1 MTAEKEAEYLFDKN
15 VECPVCDS
23 TFRTRVVK
31 TGRVR
36 RLESDFDLRPR
47 HPDVDT
53 IKYDVVSCPYCGY
66 TALNRF
72 FTDLTRGQKMLIR
85 EGVCSKFHPAEN
97 GDEEKKITPYSYDKA
112 IDRYKLAF
120 YNALVKKGRA
130 SEKAY
135 TCLKISWLYRGK
147 LEGMDE
153 KDASLEQER
162 RECLEQQ
169 EAFYNQA
176 YEGFL
181 KAVSTEMFPMCGM
194 DQTTVDYLLAV
205 MSKHFKRYD
214 TASKCISRIL
224 STSSA
229 SKKMKDRA
237 FDLKEEIIREIKTSK
252 A

>member
-15 VECPVCDS
+15 VECPLCDS

-97 GDEEKKITPYSYDKA
+97 GE
-112 IDRYKLAF
+112 DRK
-120 YNALVKKGRA
+120 
-130 SEKAY
+130 
-135 TCLKISWLYRGK
+135 
-147 LEGMDE
+147 
-153 KDASLEQER
+153 
-162 RECLEQQ
+162 
-169 EAFYNQA
+169 
-176 YEGFL
+176 
-181 KAVSTEMFPMCGM
+181 STR
-194 DQTTVDYLLAV
+194 LN
-205 MSKHFKRYD
+205 
-214 TASKCISRIL
+214 
-224 STSSA
+224 SSHP
-229 SKKMKDRA
+229 
-237 FDLKEEIIREIKTSK
+237 
-252 A
+252 

>member
-97 GDEEKKITPYSYDKA
+97 GDR
-112 IDRYKLAF
+112 DRKRDQKHQIPFRQHTDRKQPENRGQHQHLASDPSGSPF
-120 YNALVKKGRA
+120 CLRHWRRDLV
-130 SEKAY
+130 
-135 TCLKISWLYRGK
+135 
-147 LEGMDE
+147 
-153 KDASLEQER
+153 
-162 RECLEQQ
+162 
-169 EAFYNQA
+169 
-176 YEGFL
+176 
-181 KAVSTEMFPMCGM
+181 
-194 DQTTVDYLLAV
+194 
-205 MSKHFKRYD
+205 
-214 TASKCISRIL
+214 
-224 STSSA
+224 
-229 SKKMKDRA
+229 
-237 FDLKEEIIREIKTSK
+237 
-252 A
+252 

>member
-53 IKYDVVSCPYCGY
+53 IKYDVVSCPHCGY

-72 FTDLTRGQKMLIR
+72 FTELTRGQKMLIR
-85 EGVCSKFHPAEN
+85 EGVCKKFHPAEN
-97 GDEEKKITPYSYDKA
+97 SDEEEMVRPYSCDKA

-120 YNALVKKGRA
+120 YNAIVKKGRA

-135 TCLKISWLYRGK
+135 ICLKISWLYRAQTEQ
-147 LEGMDE
+147 LEAGQSAGAAE
-153 KDASLEQER
+153 KIQTCR
-162 RECLEQQ
+162 QQ
-169 EAFYNQA
+169 ENAYYKQA
-176 YEGFL
+176 YEGFIE
-181 KAVSTEMFPMCGM
+181 AIASENFPMCGM
-194 DQTTVDYLLAV
+194 DEHTVNYLVASMAYKLGHMDV
-205 MSKHFKRYD
+205 
-214 TASKCISRIL
+214 ASKLVSTILVSR
-224 STSSA
+224 TA
-229 SKKMKDRA
+229 GRTVKDRA
-237 FDLKEEIIREIKTSK
+237 YDLKEQIIEKLHK
-252 A
+252 E

>member
-130 SEKAY
+130 SEKQSSVQIWRKKFRHADSRK
-135 TCLKISWLYRGK
+135 TRTINRRTKGLLMLLHPKIFRFAAW
-147 LEGMDE
+147 
-153 KDASLEQER
+153 
-162 RECLEQQ
+162 
-169 EAFYNQA
+169 
-176 YEGFL
+176 
-181 KAVSTEMFPMCGM
+181 
-194 DQTTVDYLLAV
+194 
-205 MSKHFKRYD
+205 MS
-214 TASKCISRIL
+214 IP
-224 STSSA
+224 
-229 SKKMKDRA
+229 
-237 FDLKEEIIREIKTSK
+237 
-252 A
+252 